1 MNKVIFIVF
10 LFAFSSVRLNAQ
22 QINFSGAA
30 DFNVVNRNIVFSK
43 SEGRTLLL
51 MDAAEGVGVAWIK
64 NTIFST
70 GTVEF
75 DAKGKDVMQQSFIGI
90 AFHGMNDTTYDCIY
104 FRPFNFNANDTTR
117 QNHSVQYIS
126 MPQYDWQYLR
136 THFPGLYEHSLN
148 VAVAA
153 DGWFHV
159 KIIVGEDKI
168 SVYVNSNANA
178 CLTVKPLH
186 GYKKGSI
193 GFWVGNNSDG
203 TFSNLVIKTK

>member
-1 MNKVIFIVF
+1 MNKANLMTF
-10 LFAFSSVRLNAQ
+10 LIAFSSVMLHAQ

-43 SEGRTLLL
+43 NQGKTLLL
-51 MDAAEGVGVAWIK
+51 MDAAEGVGIAWIK
-64 NTIFST
+64 NASFST

-75 DAKGKDVMQQSFIGI
+75 DTKGKDVMQQSFIGI

-126 MPQYDWQYLR
+126 IPQYDWQYLR
-136 THFPGLYEHSLN
+136 THFPGMYEHSLD
-148 VAVAA
+148 VSVAA
-153 DGWFHV
+153 DSWFHV
-159 KIIVGEDKI
+159 KIIVSEDKI
-168 SVYVNSNANA
+168 SVYVNNSGNP
-178 CLTVKPLH
+178 CLVVRSIH
-186 GYKKGSI
+186 GYKTGSV

-203 TFSNLVIKTK
+203 AFSNLVIKTK